1 MDIKKTAL
9 AGTLESSDIQIT
21 LSKGDN
27 GINIDLDSS
36 VEELYGDQ
44 IRKVITNT
52 LAAYGVDNANVK
64 AVDKGALDCV
74 VKARTMAAAQ
84 RALETTDQPDWDF
97 NNGRTFTSDHDV
109 CSG

>member
-44 IRKVITNT
+44 IRKVITET
-52 LAAYGVDNANVK
+52 LNAYGIDNANVK

-74 VKARTMAAAQ
+74 VKARAMAATQ
-84 RALETTDQPDWDF
+84 RALETTDQPDWEVF
-97 NNGRTFTSDHDV
+97 
-109 CSG
+109 

>member
-44 IRKVITNT
+44 IRKVITET
-52 LAAYGVDNANVK
+52 LNAYGIDNANVK

-74 VKARTMAAAQ
+74 VKARAMAAAQ
-84 RALETTDQPDWDF
+84 RALKTTDQPDWEVF
-97 NNGRTFTSDHDV
+97 
-109 CSG
+109 

>member
-21 LSKGDN
+21 LSKGSN

-44 IRKVITNT
+44 IRKVITDT
-52 LAAYGVDNANVK
+52 LASYQIDNAEVK

-74 VKARTMAAAQ
+74 IKARTMAAAQ
-84 RALETTDQPDWDF
+84 RALDKVDQPEWEVF
-97 NNGRTFTSDHDV
+97 
-109 CSG
+109 

>member
-1 MDIKKTAL
+1 MDLKKTAL

-44 IRKVITNT
+44 IRKVITET
-52 LAAYGVDNANVK
+52 LNAYGIDNANVK

-84 RALETTDQPDWDF
+84 RALETTDQPYWEVF
-97 NNGRTFTSDHDV
+97 
-109 CSG
+109 

>member
-36 VEELYGDQ
+36 VEEMYGDQ
-44 IRKVITNT
+44 IRKVITET
-52 LAAYGVDNANVK
+52 LNAYGIDNANVK

-74 VKARTMAAAQ
+74 AKARAMAAAQ
-84 RALETTDQPDWDF
+84 RALETTDQPDWEVF
-97 NNGRTFTSDHDV
+97 
-109 CSG
+109 

>member
-44 IRKVITNT
+44 IRKVITV
-52 LAAYGVDNANVK
+52 L
-64 AVDKGALDCV
+64 
-74 VKARTMAAAQ
+74 
-84 RALETTDQPDWDF
+84 
-97 NNGRTFTSDHDV
+97 
-109 CSG
+109 

>member
-44 IRKVITNT
+44 IRKVITET
-52 LAAYGVDNANVK
+52 LNAYGIDNANVK

-74 VKARTMAAAQ
+74 VKARAMAAAQ
-84 RALETTDQPDWDF
+84 RAQETTDKPDWEVF
-97 NNGRTFTSDHDV
+97 
-109 CSG
+109 

>member
-44 IRKVITNT
+44 IRKVITET
-52 LAAYGVDNANVK
+52 LNAYGIDNANVK
-64 AVDKGALDCV
+64 AVDKGALDCTL
-74 VKARTMAAAQ
+74 KARVECAVFRSWGASEQNIPWGGAV
-84 RALETTDQPDWDF
+84 R
-97 NNGRTFTSDHDV
+97 
-109 CSG
+109 

>member
-44 IRKVITNT
+44 IRKVITET
-52 LAAYGVDNANVK
+52 LNAYGIDNANVK

-74 VKARTMAAAQ
+74 VKALAMAAAQ
-84 RALETTDQPDWDF
+84 RALETTDQPDWEVF
-97 NNGRTFTSDHDV
+97 
-109 CSG
+109 